1 MPGDVW
7 RLTDVVTVPD
17 VVGPPLAHAR
27 NVAHDAGV
35 VLAQPD
41 SDGPPLGALSW
52 PGEYLVTGQS
62 PRPGT
67 RLWRWDP
74 VVVSWRPVDRGGDA
88 GVAGTAASDTT
99 PGRLRSAAPRR
110 GPDLDRM
117 TICVTAPSL
126 TMGSVGY
133 GLFGVGGAKVQPNG
147 EVAGPGGRRRGWS
160 AMRGPRR
167 GRWCR

>member
-62 PRPGT
+62 PATRHATVALGFSGGELAPGG
-67 RLWRWDP
+67 
-74 VVVSWRPVDRGGDA
+74 SWR
-88 GVAGTAASDTT
+88 
-99 PGRLRSAAPRR
+99 
-110 GPDLDRM
+110 
-117 TICVTAPSL
+117 
-126 TMGSVGY
+126 
-133 GLFGVGGAKVQPNG
+133 
-147 EVAGPGGRRRGWS
+147 
-160 AMRGPRR
+160 
-167 GRWCR
+167 

>member
-67 RLWRWDP
+67 RLWRWDS

-88 GVAGTAASDTT
+88 GVREPRRPIPPQDAF
-99 PGRLRSAAPRR
+99 AAPL
-110 GPDLDRM
+110 PDEAQ
-117 TICVTAPSL
+117 T
-126 TMGSVGY
+126 
-133 GLFGVGGAKVQPNG
+133 
-147 EVAGPGGRRRGWS
+147 
-160 AMRGPRR
+160 
-167 GRWCR
+167 